1 MHWKNIFSAHLG
13 AEYFMK
19 KRVENPSKNTDS
31 SMSNFAKSEVKKS
44 GLYNTF
50 SCSRLREILKNEKQK
65 SGLFPLRLREGN
77 WIQVYIVQTWN
88 PWTFFGG
95 ANFSKSLREGN
106 WKGVFYSPNVEP
118 SDLFW
123 AIFFCWLSERGKLK
137 RGVL

>member
-13 AEYFMK
+13 AEYVMK

-88 PWTFFGG
+88 QWTFFGG

-106 WKGVFYSPNVEP
+106 WKGVFYSPNVE
-118 SDLFW
+118 SLDHFWRCQLFQK
-123 AIFFCWLSERGKLK
+123 FERGKLK